1 MPVWRLEIGDW
12 RLDVVCESTL
22 PRTYRIKFDAA
33 GLSFARDVIL
43 DVCGGCFDTD
53 AELIAVRINRGLDGA
68 DHALFQGGVA
78 CDLDWPAA
86 LVKAIMHPTTTQKRS
101 RQR

>member
-1 MPVWRLEIGDW
+1 MEIGDW

-43 DVCGGCFDTD
+43 DVCGGCLDTD
-53 AELIAVRINRGLDGA
+53 AELIAVSINSGLGVA
-68 DHALFQGGVA
+68 GHALFQGGVA